1 MPAVAD
7 AKPVRPVPES
17 EPLKA
22 VRMMNDRVLVRPPGD
37 EEERRS
43 KGGLLIPATA
53 SSVSKKGVWGRVV
66 AVGPT
71 ARNVEVGD
79 EVLLLPDSGIEVEIR
94 GEDYV
99 LVREREIH
107 AVATERED
115 PSSGLYL

>member
-1 MPAVAD
+1 
-7 AKPVRPVPES
+7 
-17 EPLKA
+17 
-22 VRMMNDRVLVRPPGD
+22 MMSDRVLVRPPGD
-37 EEERRS
+37 EEERRT

-53 SSVSKKGVWGRVV
+53 ASVTKKGMWGKVV
-66 AVGPT
+66 AVGPS

-79 EVLLLPDSGIEVEIR
+79 EVLLLPETGIEVEIR
-94 GEDYV
+94 GDDYI